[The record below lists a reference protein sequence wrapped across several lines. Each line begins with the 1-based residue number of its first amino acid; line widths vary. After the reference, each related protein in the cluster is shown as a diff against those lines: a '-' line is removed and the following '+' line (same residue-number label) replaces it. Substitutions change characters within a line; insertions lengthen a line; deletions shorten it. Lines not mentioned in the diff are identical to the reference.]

1 MDIITIIRV
10 CPCYK
15 AHLMN
20 YSNATN
26 YNEKLSFDRKFMKQ
40 TLSIDK
46 LAEKNILTSFYGL
59 TDITEKVLD

>member
-1 MDIITIIRV
+1 
-10 CPCYK
+10 
-15 AHLMN
+15 MN

-40 TLSIDK
+40 ALSIDK

-59 TDITEKVLD
+59 TDITEKLLDWRSYCRLNFPY